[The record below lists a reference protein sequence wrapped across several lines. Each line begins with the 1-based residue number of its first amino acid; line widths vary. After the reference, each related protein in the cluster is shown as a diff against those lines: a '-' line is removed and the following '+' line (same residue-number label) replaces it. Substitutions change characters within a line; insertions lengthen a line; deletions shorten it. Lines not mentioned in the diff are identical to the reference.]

1 MCKAIKGLIERE
13 KAIGEE
19 RGIAIGEERGIA
31 IGEER
36 GIAIGEKRGV
46 DIMAGMVKDGIVT
59 LAEAA
64 KRYQMTEAQFLA
76 LANGLQ

>member
-13 KAIGEE
+13 KAEGV
-19 RGIAIGEERGIA
+19 AIGEERGRA
-31 IGEER
+31 EGV
-36 GIAIGEKRGV
+36 AIGEKRGV
-46 DIMAGMVKDGIVT
+46 AIMAGMVKDGIVT

-76 LANGLQ
+76 LANGLK